1 MKYRISTEQGDVI
14 VDSDV
19 IATYAGTVA
28 MECYGIVGMSSVN
41 MKDGLSK
48 LLKREHLANGINVTI
63 EDNTISLD
71 FHVIVS
77 LGVSIAAVT
86 ESLIESVRYKV
97 EEFTGAE
104 IKQIN
109 VYVEGVRATD

>member
-28 MECYGIVGMSSVN
+28 MECYGIVGMSSIN

-48 LLKREHLANGINVTI
+48 LLKKAAIRGVRFHVTAENLWTLDYYKISDPENTNRSYPLQTTITGGINL
-63 EDNTISLD
+63 S
-71 FHVIVS
+71 F
-77 LGVSIAAVT
+77 
-86 ESLIESVRYKV
+86 
-97 EEFTGAE
+97 
-104 IKQIN
+104 
-109 VYVEGVRATD
+109 